1 MAEYQLVIP
10 AGGRCLRMQGFGF
23 NPVNKATDLKIGEE
37 TLLDRLI
44 RQYYMAG
51 VRRFVILKGASDTD
65 IGMRYSVQ
73 QGIKRYKMMQEDKT
87 LRVFYSHDPKNSKP
101 GNAGAIALALQRG
114 SIDPNL
120 PMIVH
125 NPDDLIL
132 SPDYPTLFML
142 KHEEYVRRGGK
153 VTVVVVPEVPHPYSL
168 LTMAVPEFEQVRTIQ
183 KGVYIPAISHVGVTL
198 FEPKAFGLFDY
209 VALNQDR
216 SFESDV
222 LPSLTDK
229 GELYAIFIPSSE
241 WLPINDYKQY
251 LDAIIKILDLGIA
264 TIPEGEE

>member
-1 MAEYQLVIP
+1 MTEYQLVIP
-10 AGGRCLRMQGFGF
+10 AGGKCIRMQGMGLS
-23 NPVNKATDLKIGEE
+23 PVNKATDLRIDKE

-44 RQYYMAG
+44 RQYYKAG
-51 VRRFVILKGASDTD
+51 VRRFVILKGASD
-65 IGMRYSVQ
+65 IGMRFSVQ

-87 LRVFYSHDPKNSKP
+87 LRVFYSHDPKDTKP

-125 NPDDLIL
+125 NPDDLVL
-132 SPDYPTLFML
+132 SVNYPTLFML

-153 VTVVVVPEVPHPYSL
+153 ATVVVVPEVPHPYSL
-168 LTMAVPEFEQVRTIQ
+168 LTTAVPEFERVLTIQ
-183 KGVYIPAISHVGVTL
+183 KGVYVDAISHVGVTL
-198 FEPKAFGLFDY
+198 FEPKTFELFDH

-222 LPSLTDK
+222 LPNLADK
-229 GELYAIFIPSSE
+229 GELYAIFIPSKE
-241 WLPINDYKQY
+241 WLPVNDYKQY
-251 LDAIIKILDLGIA
+251 LDALK
-264 TIPEGEE
+264 TIVIGNIDTVSEGEE